1 MQGKVKRS
9 DSDMVYVGID
19 VAKNWLDVAIYP
31 ANVTFRFANTKKGHK
46 QLLASLATY
55 QVGLVVCEATGKHH
69 RSCHAALHAAGIAV
83 CVINPYRSR
92 KFADILGKLAKT
104 DTIDA
109 MTLAQLA
116 ALHQPN
122 ATIPAPEKIQKLAE
136 LISARIAAV
145 GDRTAVSNRHGA
157 AQCANLKRELGRQLK
172 AVDKHIARLEAMIRK
187 IIASDEAL
195 MRRYDI
201 LVSIPGIADIT
212 AMGLIGLLSELG
224 TCTDKEIAA
233 LVGVA
238 PMNWDSGEMRGRR
251 AIRGGRAAVRKLLY
265 MPAMVAVG
273 RGVNADLQ
281 TFYERLRANAKP
293 AKVALVAV
301 MRKLIILANTLIFEN
316 RKWAPKMP

>member
-1 MQGKVKRS
+1 
-9 DSDMVYVGID
+9 
-19 VAKNWLDVAIYP
+19 
-31 ANVTFRFANTKKGHK
+31 
-46 QLLASLATY
+46 
-55 QVGLVVCEATGKHH
+55 
-69 RSCHAALHAAGIAV
+69 
-83 CVINPYRSR
+83 
-92 KFADILGKLAKT
+92 
-104 DTIDA
+104 
-109 MTLAQLA
+109 
-116 ALHQPN
+116 
-122 ATIPAPEKIQKLAE
+122 
-136 LISARIAAV
+136 
-145 GDRTAVSNRHGA
+145 
-157 AQCANLKRELGRQLK
+157 
-172 AVDKHIARLEAMIRK
+172 MIRK